1 MMGAMPKARPERG
14 YFDSRFAARIIH
26 VAPGAHEIAADADEV
41 LSTVL
46 GSCVAACISDRE
58 TREGGMN
65 HFLLPGE
72 GGADLALSGEDL
84 RLGVNAM
91 EILIN
96 ALLRRGARRA
106 RLEAKVFGGASFLG
120 ATSAPAIG
128 ERNAAFVRRFLTRE
142 GIPILR
148 EDLGGDRPRRLNY
161 QPATGRAWVSRLD
174 NPRLKGVLEAE
185 SDLRARLH
193 VRSAIPNLEIF
204 R

>member
-1 MMGAMPKARPERG
+1 MMGATPGAGPERG

-26 VAPGAHEIAADADEV
+26 VAPGAHEIAADAGEV

-46 GSCVAACISDRE
+46 GSCVAACIRDSE
-58 TREGGMN
+58 TGEGGMN

-91 EILIN
+91 EVLIN

-106 RLEAKVFGGASFLG
+106 RLEAKAFGGASFLSPTG
-120 ATSAPAIG
+120 APAVG

-148 EDLGGDRPRRLNY
+148 EDLGGDRPRRVNY

-185 SDLRARLH
+185 SDLRASLH
-193 VRSAIPNLEIF
+193 LRSTIPDLEIF

>member
-1 MMGAMPKARPERG
+1 
-14 YFDSRFAARIIH
+14 
-26 VAPGAHEIAADADEV
+26 
-41 LSTVL
+41 
-46 GSCVAACISDRE
+46 
-58 TREGGMN
+58 MN

-91 EILIN
+91 EVLIN

-106 RLEAKVFGGASFLG
+106 RLEAKAFGGASFLSP
-120 ATSAPAIG
+120 TSALAIG

-148 EDLGGDRPRRLNY
+148 EDLGGDRPRRVNY
-161 QPATGRAWVSRLD
+161 EPATGRAWVSRLD
-174 NPRLKGVLEAE
+174 NPRLKAVLEAE
-185 SDLRARLH
+185 SDLRASLH
-193 VRSAIPNLEIF
+193 LRSSIPDLEIF